1 MTQHEN
7 LAAAAEAAAAAA
19 AAAAARSRTM
29 THPENI
35 TSSSRHFL
43 AIILLQPIPR
53 SSCPIFHFLL
63 PLIKPPS
70 SNRLLLLL
78 PTRVGRLPLISN
90 VLLLLPSQQNP
101 CCCPPASTA
110 CPCRQCCAS
119 QRCCCC
125 CLLLLPQPCALFSPC
140 PSFYTFP
147 PSLCAVLICPLLTF
161 PFSSTSPV
169 SGLMALH
176 ASRDADIQACRDFG
190 VRVGS
195 ALESI
200 GQELKNLVRY
210 MGNRTFT
217 SDRVH
222 ALLKSFK
229 DGVCDCVDN
238 DSTRR
243 HLWQTCKEVLAT
255 PGWQVGFRV

>member
-1 MTQHEN
+1 MKTLPPPQKP
-7 LAAAAEAAAAAA
+7 AAAA

-125 CLLLLPQPCALFSPC
+125 CPLLSFPLQSPAC
-140 PSFYTFP
+140 P
-147 PSLCAVLICPLLTF
+147 PSPLSASP
-161 PFSSTSPV
+161 PFAAAPS
-169 SGLMALH
+169 H
-176 ASRDADIQACRDFG
+176 AP
-190 VRVGS
+190 
-195 ALESI
+195 
-200 GQELKNLVRY
+200 
-210 MGNRTFT
+210 
-217 SDRVH
+217 
-222 ALLKSFK
+222 
-229 DGVCDCVDN
+229 
-238 DSTRR
+238 
-243 HLWQTCKEVLAT
+243 LA
-255 PGWQVGFRV
+255 PSCCFSCS

>member
-125 CLLLLPQPCALFSPC
+125 CSPPFRSFAITSVPPLPSFCLAPICCSPSPRASCPFLLLLLLLTLPPPSHLLLLLLPARVHRLPLPSVLPCRLS
-140 PSFYTFP
+140 
-147 PSLCAVLICPLLTF
+147 
-161 PFSSTSPV
+161 
-169 SGLMALH
+169 
-176 ASRDADIQACRDFG
+176 
-190 VRVGS
+190 
-195 ALESI
+195 
-200 GQELKNLVRY
+200 
-210 MGNRTFT
+210 FT
-217 SDRVH
+217 SLSRFNELH
-222 ALLKSFK
+222 SAFWCSNGHCHSAF
-229 DGVCDCVDN
+229 
-238 DSTRR
+238 
-243 HLWQTCKEVLAT
+243 
-255 PGWQVGFRV
+255 